1 MAGSIPLAL
10 EWEERKKGG
19 KKSSTTD
26 TKESRRRRRSQ
37 AKVLDPSGDNCTR
50 GRKRV
55 ESTKYKND
63 VKDDAIGNV
72 ASAVKKKRKKIFFKL
87 LLFWHC
93 ICTGS
98 PIKSYPASLHF
109 PLNSNDDVN
118 RPTVETRSRLHGRNK
133 INANCYTKNLY

>member
-1 MAGSIPLAL
+1 MIPLAL

-19 KKSSTTD
+19 KKSSTTA

-72 ASAVKKKRKKIFFKL
+72 ASAVKKKTKKD
-87 LLFWHC
+87 LFQ
-93 ICTGS
+93 I
-98 PIKSYPASLHF
+98 IIILALH
-109 PLNSNDDVN
+109 
-118 RPTVETRSRLHGRNK
+118 
-133 INANCYTKNLY
+133 LYGIAY